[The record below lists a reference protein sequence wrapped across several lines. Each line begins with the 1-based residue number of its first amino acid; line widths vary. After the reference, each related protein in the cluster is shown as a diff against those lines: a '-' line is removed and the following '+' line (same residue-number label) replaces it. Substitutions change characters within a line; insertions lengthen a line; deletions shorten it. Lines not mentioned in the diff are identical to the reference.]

1 MDIHTK
7 IGTPVAQLGKSHHL
21 VHILD
26 FQFFCL
32 YSKMQKQGS
41 LMRSGEKKKMYEAR
55 HLRGKTNQNESFFS
69 CANSSSKDMSANSSV
84 SVFSSGL
91 LDLVFSSMSA
101 QTSNIFN
108 ERQRKSE
115 S

>member
-7 IGTPVAQLGKSHHL
+7 IGIPVAQLGKSHHL

-32 YSKMQKQGS
+32 YRKMQKQGS
-41 LMRSGEKKKMYEAR
+41 LMSSGKKKMYEAR
-55 HLRGKTNQNESFFS
+55 HLRGTTNQNESFFS